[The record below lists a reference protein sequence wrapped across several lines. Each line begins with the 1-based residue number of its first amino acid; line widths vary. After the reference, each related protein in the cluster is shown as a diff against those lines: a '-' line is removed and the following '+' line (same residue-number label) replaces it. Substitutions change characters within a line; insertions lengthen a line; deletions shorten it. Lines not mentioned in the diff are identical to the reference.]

1 MSIILKRKKSTENL
15 NTITPNKKFRVQR
28 LKEDLDRSFQEMTA
42 REDAVKYG
50 LQYINLYGFPVDS
63 SHLNIISKDDVINL
77 RVGVF
82 AAVNRDLK
90 LATDNF
96 NSAIS
101 SGIIQNLKNLG
112 YNVVLFYCSTDSID
126 KIIKS
131 YDQIN
136 TTALGSD
143 DVNISSEKID
153 SLKSQVKGLNEI
165 QKIVSNVSVSEII
178 EIILISSIENQA
190 SDIHFEPEKDD
201 YHLRLRLDG
210 VLYTFAKMPKI
221 QQKNIESRIKLL
233 SGLKLNVDNVPQDGR
248 FTFKID
254 NKEIDVRVSMLPSTY
269 GYSIVLRLL
278 GTENVKLNFDDLGF
292 DGVSLERVLNAV
304 KKPQGLI
311 LTTGPTGSGKT
322 TTLYTLLSVLNN
334 GSNKIITLEDPI
346 EYKIQ
351 GISQTQIDTK
361 SGYTFGNGLRSI
373 LRQDPDILLVGE
385 IRDAETAEIAVQSSL
400 TGHKVLSTVHTNDAA
415 GAIPRL
421 LELGIPPY
429 ILVDA
434 LEIIVGQRLVRKI
447 CQFCKEPDNLS
458 EETRELIIKEVSEL
472 PADTRKALPENLS
485 FFTSKGCDKCNNLGY
500 KGRIGLYEVLK
511 MSDPMRDLLSTSLPN
526 TVAVRKTAKAE
537 GMVTMFQ
544 DGILKASKGITDMKE
559 VLRNVQY

>member
-1 MSIILKRKKSTENL
+1 VSIILKRKKSTENL